1 MFVDTEYRNEPTKR
15 ISTTGLAFTFS
26 GGEVVYR
33 SKPKSINALSPTEAE
48 IIDSVT
54 DANTA
59 MLLRSML
66 W

>member
-1 MFVDTEYRNEPTKR
+1 MFLYTEYRNEPTKR
-15 ISTTGLAFTFS
+15 ISTTGLAFTFY

-48 IIDSVT
+48 LIESVT
-54 DANTA
+54 DAYTA
-59 MLLRSML
+59 TFLRSML